1 MCDPRI
7 FLIKGLIADW
17 LRLGGESIG
26 GRESEAREKQMFSF
40 VTTVPQMSS
49 SMSLALLFLVLA
61 VGDSSRVRRS
71 SDDDDL
77 PGDIS
82 VSKHVLDIG

>member
-1 MCDPRI
+1 
-7 FLIKGLIADW
+7 
-17 LRLGGESIG
+17 
-26 GRESEAREKQMFSF
+26 
-40 VTTVPQMSS
+40 MSS